1 VVPEGAVGRRVILP
15 HPLESGASICHSA
28 RLAAHLSVRGSER
41 RRIVVARGRF
51 MRRDNNTQ
59 AARKLAVGV
68 HGRVIRAVLAE
79 RFHRYCNSRI
89 KRLVVATRIQVCIGK
104 FQL

>member
-41 RRIVVARGRF
+41 RRIVVARSRF

-59 AARKLAVGV
+59 ATRKLAVGV
-68 HGRVIRAVLAE
+68 HGRALEPSSLSDFIDVVI
-79 RFHRYCNSRI
+79 HG
-89 KRLVVATRIQVCIGK
+89 KRDWL
-104 FQL
+104 